1 MQSDRGLGL
10 EEKRQCSSAQRLV
23 AGSCYTISAPQLS
36 DTAPVLPYTALYW
49 PILCST
55 VLQLQIA
62 PCFCPGG
69 FI

>member
-10 EEKRQCSSAQRLV
+10 EEKRQCSSVQRLV
-23 AGSCYTISAPQLS
+23 AGSCYNLS
-36 DTAPVLPYTALYW
+36 PATVRHRSIAALYW